1 MLKNEYFINYSKS
14 SSTNFVGVVTSD
26 GEEPS
31 IEKSFLNFIP
41 KDKLDETLSSL
52 SDYIKLHVDNEKD
65 MELSCEDRFLSRF
78 YCLFKLITMKQSKL
92 SDILNFGAIMSIS
105 SSISIVPNISTV
117 VVNDVTVSLD
127 IKKYLTLNLFEA
139 NLCKYNVDLSFSY
152 DDESYNSSFNVEM
165 KDDKPN
171 MTMCKDL
178 MLFLHRTQKSKVS
191 IDKKNVFFLD
201 VFSMCL
207 DDAIVNFYKK
217 LEFYTQ
223 QSKLSLDKPLTE
235 SIYL

>member
-14 SSTNFVGVVTSD
+14 SSTNFVGVTTSD
-26 GEEPS
+26 GVEPF
-31 IEKSFLNFIP
+31 IEKYFLNFIP

-127 IKKYLTLNLFEA
+127 IKNILL
-139 NLCKYNVDLSFSY
+139 
-152 DDESYNSSFNVEM
+152 
-165 KDDKPN
+165 
-171 MTMCKDL
+171 
-178 MLFLHRTQKSKVS
+178 
-191 IDKKNVFFLD
+191 
-201 VFSMCL
+201 
-207 DDAIVNFYKK
+207 
-217 LEFYTQ
+217 
-223 QSKLSLDKPLTE
+223 
-235 SIYL
+235 

>member
-31 IEKSFLNFIP
+31 IEKSFLNFMP
-41 KDKLDETLSSL
+41 KGKLDETLSSL
-52 SDYIKLHVDNEKD
+52 SDYLKLHVGNGKD
-65 MELSCEDRFLSRF
+65 LELSREDRFLSRF
-78 YCLFKLITMKQSKL
+78 YCLFKLITMEQSKR
-92 SDILNFGAIMSIS
+92 SDILNFGAI
-105 SSISIVPNISTV
+105 ISTGTV
-117 VVNDVTVSLD
+117 VENDVTVSLD
-127 IKKYLTLNLFEA
+127 IAKYRTLNLFEA
-139 NLCKYNVDLSFSY
+139 DLCKYNVDLSFSY
-152 DDESYNSSFNVEM
+152 DDKSYNSSFNVEM

-171 MTMCKDL
+171 MTMSKDL

-191 IDKKNVFFLD
+191 IDKKDVFFLD

-207 DDAIVNFYKK
+207 DDVIVNFYKK
-217 LEFYTQ
+217 LEFYTL

>member
-31 IEKSFLNFIP
+31 IEKSFLNFMP

-52 SDYIKLHVDNEKD
+52 SDYIKLHVGNGKD
-65 MELSCEDRFLSRF
+65 LELSCEDRFLSRF

-127 IKKYLTLNLFEA
+127 IKNILL
-139 NLCKYNVDLSFSY
+139 
-152 DDESYNSSFNVEM
+152 
-165 KDDKPN
+165 
-171 MTMCKDL
+171 
-178 MLFLHRTQKSKVS
+178 
-191 IDKKNVFFLD
+191 
-201 VFSMCL
+201 
-207 DDAIVNFYKK
+207 
-217 LEFYTQ
+217 
-223 QSKLSLDKPLTE
+223 
-235 SIYL
+235 